1 MRITKFKSRTIA
13 ILLAFIMVFSLA
25 PMHVFTAYDS
35 VYEESVVYVPEDNTY
50 FESHNPEYP
59 EAEYPEAEYPKTEY
73 PNYEPEDEP
82 TTYDKPQP
90 YGEMTPL
97 SGDGYITVF
106 ITFEGFNLGHGF
118 YVEPTAV
125 TIPVGATAA
134 YATLALQDM
143 SPNLGRIP
151 NWVSHRG
158 GMGSGF
164 YMEGILGFNRDYV
177 NLPSYLTTSE
187 MDWFAGMF
195 NFSDAIAGGDLLEF
209 TFTFMSGWMITVN
222 NILISESAGA
232 LTLNDGDV
240 IRWQFTVY
248 GLGADVGIDSGWGN
262 IPPFIMH
269 DRTDLIRA
277 LFNPNAAQ
285 SAKQNALD
293 VIINPLS
300 TLEEIAVAHDA
311 LISGTAATPVN
322 RGYLLAAIE
331 SAQELTETNYTAES
345 WLALQSVLQDAI
357 NVNDDTNATQTQV
370 NAATTALTG
379 AIAALIPYVQAT
391 TWQTAM
397 ARGLDYIV
405 STVTVPHFGSVG
417 GEWAVLALAR
427 AGHPVPNGYFETYIH
442 QIGERLMHIG
452 ITTDP
457 NSTQNAGG
465 RYPLN
470 RVYNPTTSKYEIRLG
485 NQAQSTENS
494 RLILALT
501 ALGIDAS
508 NFTHNG
514 VTFDLVA
521 QYGQR
526 HNATSNQMWGEL
538 QGINGPIFNLI
549 ALNARGWNS
558 PYEISDRTWVGGTT
572 TSNPITLE
580 QRIQWVLNVQLNNGG
595 WTLSHFNAA
604 NLNTVNLPSD
614 PDMTAMAIQALAPYT
629 HMPAVAAAIDS
640 ALTELARTQLPNGGW
655 TSMGNDNVQSPGQ
668 VIVALTKLGIDPTT
682 DPRFTTANG
691 SNPVSTL
698 LRFFDPVTGG
708 FFHPHVSAA
717 GGSVNLMASEQA
729 VYSLVAYWRFVQGM
743 NSLYDMSDAFA
754 PPQAPVDRTALNA
767 TITSAQARTPAH
779 YTSATWS
786 AMQTEL
792 AAAILVRDNTNA
804 TQPEVDAAVGRLNTA
819 VNALASV
826 SHTNFTGLDIAI
838 ASAEARVQSNYT
850 PESWA
855 RMQAAL
861 DNARQVR
868 NDINASQAVVNMAA
882 NNLADAEDALVEI
895 GSLGTDRPRVSLIV
909 YNPNAR
915 PGDPAYFLQGGIV
928 RQMYIYINYP
938 HETAYSILRRPEV
951 GLSIRSSGHHTW
963 AGMYV
968 EAINN
973 FGEFDGGPLSGWM
986 FAVNRVFPARSASLV
1001 NLSHGDRLYWLYT
1014 YELGSDIIPR
1024 FGIYEGEGLGVNR
1037 TALSAAIR
1045 LAEQRIQTNYTAESW
1060 TQFQAAL
1067 NAARRAYNNPAAT
1080 QEEIN
1085 TAESDLIA
1093 AYDGLIESDQSEGSP
1108 GTWVGYYPE
1117 DEYDEAYEEEIP
1129 DPEAILDE
1137 YMIADGEA
1145 VAAVVYDLI
1154 QQALDAGAMGI
1165 TISVPTI
1172 ADRIELEF
1180 IVRTLR
1186 EAAAAG
1192 LNLTIRSDMA
1202 AITLDIATL
1211 TGIAHG
1217 MDDNEPVR
1225 IVADM
1230 HNVQANAQQQE
1241 AIGNNMAMR
1250 LTIMVGS
1257 TIISSFDGTVT
1268 IAISYTPS
1276 TPAEDH
1282 DLLTVYHVDIYGN
1295 INEMAGARYEGS
1307 NITFTTSHFSIF
1319 FIREWISP
1327 FTDVSRNAWY
1337 FRSIRFAYANGLM
1350 IGTGPEQFS
1359 PNTNLSRAMMVT
1371 LLWRMEG
1378 MPAVTNTSS
1387 FHDVADG
1394 RWYSEAIAWA
1404 KQSHIINGHGDGTFA
1419 PQENMTREQLAL
1431 IFKNFSSFNGT
1442 HVFADTFASEFAD
1455 ADSISPWALNAMMW
1469 ANTNGLISGR
1479 TMSTLVP
1486 DGTATRAEVA
1496 EIIQRFMEM

>member
-1 MRITKFKSRTIA
+1 MY
-13 ILLAFIMVFSLA
+13 VFA
-25 PMHVFTAYDS
+25 EYDL
-35 VYEESVVYVPEDNTY
+35 VYEQSAGDAPEDNTY
-50 FESHNPEYP
+50 VESDNPAYP
-59 EAEYPEAEYPKTEY
+59 EAEYPYTAY
-73 PNYEPEDEP
+73 PNYAPEDEP
-82 TTYDKPQP
+82 TTYDEPQP
-90 YGEMTPL
+90 YAAMTPL

-125 TIPVGATAA
+125 TVPIGATAA

-143 SPNLGRIP
+143 HPNLGRVP

-158 GMGSGF
+158 GTGSGF

-177 NLPSYLTTSE
+177 NLPSYLTTPE
-187 MDWFAGMF
+187 MGWFAGMF
-195 NFSDAIAGGDLLEF
+195 NFGDAIAGGDLLEF

-222 NILISESAGA
+222 NVLISESAGA
-232 LTLNDGDV
+232 FMLNDGDV

-285 SAKQNALD
+285 SARQNALD
-293 VIINPLS
+293 VIINPLA
-300 TLEEIAVAHDA
+300 TTEEIAAAHDA

-331 SAQELTETNYTAES
+331 SAQERTEADYTAES
-345 WLALQSVLQDAI
+345 WQVLQSALLSAVNI
-357 NVNDDTNATQTQV
+357 NDDTNATQTQIDETTTTLT
-370 NAATTALTG
+370 AAIT
-379 AIAALIPYVQAT
+379 ALIPYVQAT

-405 STVTVPHFGSVG
+405 STVTTPHFGSVG

-427 AGHPVPNGYFETYIH
+427 AGHPVPDGYFETYIH
-442 QIGERLMHIG
+442 QIGERLMNIG

-470 RVYNPTTSKYEIRLG
+470 RIYNPATGKYEVRLG

-501 ALGIDAS
+501 SLGIDAS

-526 HNATSNQMWGEL
+526 NNATSNQMWGEL

-549 ALNARGWNS
+549 ALNSRGWDA

-572 TSNPITLE
+572 TSNPITLD
-580 QRIQWVLNVQLNNGG
+580 QRIEWVLNVQLSNGG

-604 NLNTVNLPSD
+604 NTNTVNLPSD

-629 HMPAVAAAIDS
+629 HMPAIAAAIDR

-698 LRFFDPVTGG
+698 LRFFDPITGG
-708 FFHPHVSAA
+708 FFHPQVSAA
-717 GGSVNLMASEQA
+717 GGAVNLMASEQA

-743 NSLYDMSDAFA
+743 NSLYNMSDAFA

-767 TITSAQARTPAH
+767 IITSAQARTAAN

-804 TQPEVDAAVGRLNTA
+804 TQADVDAVVGRLNTA
-819 VNALASV
+819 VNALAFV
-826 SHTNFTGLDIAI
+826 QHINFTMLDNAI
-838 ASAEARVQSNYT
+838 ASAAARVQSNYT

-855 RMQAAL
+855 RMQTAL
-861 DNARQVR
+861 DIARQVR
-868 NDINASQAVVNMAA
+868 NDINASQVAVNTAA

-895 GSLGTDRPRVSLIV
+895 GSLGPGGPRVSLVV
-909 YNPNAR
+909 YNPNVR
-915 PGDPAYFLQGGIV
+915 SGDPIYFLQGGTV

-938 HETAYSILRRPEV
+938 YETAYSILRRPEL
-951 GLSIRSSGHHTW
+951 GLSIHSSGHHTW

-1001 NLSHGDRLYWLYT
+1001 NLRDGDRLYWLYT
-1014 YELGSDIIPR
+1014 YELGSDIIPG
-1024 FGIYEGEGLGVNR
+1024 FGVYEGDGLGVNR
-1037 TALSAAIR
+1037 TALRAAIR
-1045 LAEQRIQTNYTAESW
+1045 LAEQRIQTNYTTESW
-1060 TQFQAAL
+1060 AQFQTAL
-1067 NAARRAYNNPAAT
+1067 NAARHAYNNPAAT
-1080 QEEIN
+1080 QGEIN
-1085 TAESDLIA
+1085 TAESDLSA
-1093 AYDGLIESDQSEGSP
+1093 AYDGLVESDQSEGFP
-1108 GTWVGYYPE
+1108 GTWVGDYLE
-1117 DEYDEAYEEEIP
+1117 DEYDEVYEEEIP
-1129 DPEAILDE
+1129 DPEATLDE
-1137 YMIADGEA
+1137 YMLADGEA
-1145 VAAVVYDLI
+1145 VASVVYDLI
-1154 QQALDAGAMGI
+1154 QQAIDTGATGVI
-1165 TISVPTI
+1165 FFVPTI
-1172 ADRIELEF
+1172 SGRTELGF
-1180 IVRTLR
+1180 NVSTLR

-1192 LNLTIRSDMA
+1192 LSLTIRSDIA
-1202 AITLDIATL
+1202 AITLDVATL
-1211 TGIAHG
+1211 AGIAYG
-1217 MDDNEPVR
+1217 MDDEALVH
-1225 IVADM
+1225 IIADM
-1230 HNVQANAQQQE
+1230 YNVQANAPQQE
-1241 AIGNNMAMR
+1241 AIGNNRAIK
-1250 LTIMVGS
+1250 LTIMVGNTLIS
-1257 TIISSFDGTVT
+1257 NFEGIITIV
-1268 IAISYTPS
+1268 ISYTPS
-1276 TPAEDH
+1276 VTAQDH

-1295 INEMAGARYEGS
+1295 TNEMAGARYEGS

-1319 FIREWISP
+1319 FISEWISP
-1327 FTDVSRNAWY
+1327 FIDVSHNAWY
-1337 FRSIRFAYANGLM
+1337 FRSVRFAYANGLM

-1371 LLWRMEG
+1371 LLWRMAG
-1378 MPAVTNTSS
+1378 MPAVASTNS
-1387 FHDVADG
+1387 FCDVADG
-1394 RWYSEAIAWA
+1394 RWYSDAIAWA
-1404 KQSHIINGHGDGTFA
+1404 KESNIVNGHDDGTFA

-1469 ANTNGLISGR
+1469 ANTNGLINGR

-1486 DGTATRAEVA
+1486 GGTATRAEVA
-1496 EIIQRFMEM
+1496 EIIQRFIEM